1 MRRYIGYL
9 GGLALVLGGCVLD
22 DNGPARPYES
32 PCAGPTP
39 YTLTIPASLPQPVLP
54 EDNPLTVEGIALGR
68 MLFYDPIL
76 SSDSTISCSSCHKQ
90 EFAFTDGG
98 KRFSEG
104 VGGALGDIQAM
115 AIMNLVYE
123 EDFFWNGRSPS
134 IEDQAI
140 HPVENPVE
148 MHEVWP
154 RVIEKLERHSQYPN
168 LFKEA
173 FCTTEIN
180 VDLVTKAIA
189 QFEMTLISG
198 GSQYDQ
204 FLARTG
210 NLTFE
215 QMQGL
220 ALFNRDA
227 IRDPNTG
234 VLISSG
240 ADCFHCHST
249 YTLQLNDFKNNGL
262 NDVFVG
268 KDQGRYEV
276 TLDPNDMGKF
286 KVPTLRN
293 IAVSGPYMHDGRYN
307 TLEEVI
313 GHYNALVKG
322 SPTLDP
328 NLSKNLPY
336 GLTLTQDEKDYLLA
350 FLHALTDTAFLT
362 NPDFS
367 SPF

>member
-1 MRRYIGYL
+1 
-9 GGLALVLGGCVLD
+9 LD
-22 DNGPARPYES
+22 DGGPVQPYEP

-39 YTLTIPASLPQPVLP
+39 YTLVIPPSLPQPVLP

-76 SSDSTISCSSCHKQ
+76 SSDSTISCASCHKQ
-90 EFAFTDGG
+90 EYAFTDGG
-98 KRFSEG
+98 KQFSEG
-104 VGGALGDIQAM
+104 VGGALGDIHAM
-115 AIMNLVYE
+115 AIQNLVYD

-134 IEDQAI
+134 LEDQAR

-148 MHEVWP
+148 MHEIWP
-154 RVIEKLERHSQYPN
+154 RVIAKLNAHPTYPA

-173 FCTTEIN
+173 FCANEIT
-180 VDLVTKAIA
+180 VDRVTKAIA

-198 GSQYDQ
+198 DSPYDR

-215 QMQGL
+215 QIQGL
-220 ALFNRDA
+220 ALFTRDA

-240 ADCFHCHST
+240 ADCFHCHSQ
-249 YTLQLNDFKNNGL
+249 YTLTISDFMNNGL

-268 KDQGRYEV
+268 KAQGRFEV
-276 TLDPNDMGKF
+276 TGDPSDMGTF
-286 KVPTLRN
+286 KVPNLRN
-293 IAVSGPYMHDGRYN
+293 IAVSGPYMHDGRFN

-313 GHYNALVKG
+313 EHYNSQVKD
-322 SPTLDP
+322 SPTLNP

-350 FLHALTDTAFLT
+350 FLHSLTDSTFLT
-362 NPDFS
+362 NPAFS
-367 SPF
+367 NPFE